1 MKKIPVI
8 WIALYAG
15 IEFLLFLAGF
25 AADVFV
31 KYEFIG
37 ERTIQLIIA
46 FCMVVLPIP
55 FLHII
60 CKAVREKKLA
70 KKDIVILALLLPLLG
85 ALLFGLYYAK
95 HGVSFMFSSN
105 NEYGLGAFIMGAISG
120 FMVTVTGY
128 VYIIIGLCA
137 VWLLYW
143 LRPLFKVI
151 FRGIKKMLYHAQNK
165 TNDNC
170 NRAK

>member
-15 IEFLLFLAGF
+15 VEFLLFLAGF

-37 ERTIQLIIA
+37 ERTIQSIIA

-95 HGVSFMFSSN
+95 HGVSFLFSS
-105 NEYGLGAFIMGAISG
+105 NEYGLGAFLMGAISG

-128 VYIIIGLCA
+128 VYIILGLCA
-137 VWLLYW
+137 IWILCR

-151 FRGIKKMLYHAQNK
+151 FRGKTKGFSEAIFHAPNK
-165 TNDNC
+165 N
-170 NRAK
+170 K